1 MAKSS
6 WTQDRRL
13 LEIETSLGKDKVLLT
28 SLAGREAM
36 SELFSYDI
44 EMLSTDRDISA
55 ETMIGDKVTL
65 WLMTETGKFRPIH
78 GMVAQWRAGPV
89 VIRDLRQYRAH
100 VVPWPWYLGHTT
112 DCRIFQNLNVPDII
126 EQVFKTFGFTD
137 YEMSLARGEYPKLEF
152 CVQYRE
158 TALNFVSRLME
169 EVGIFYFFRH
179 EESRHVMVIADKNA
193 SFKPLPQPE
202 LTWHASNAAWASLV
216 TGWEHSFEFRPG
228 KWAQR
233 DYNFET
239 PSSDLT
245 TNEKTLLKLRT
256 ASRFERFDYPG
267 QYLQKGR
274 GTQLTKTLMQV
285 EEAAYHSVLGAST
298 CTSLDIGRRF
308 TLGHHPIEK
317 ESSAYVISSVRHM
330 ATDTTH
336 LTHADKEPCQYENSF
351 EAVPFD
357 VPYRPVRATEKP
369 FVHGPQT
376 AVVVGPAGEEIY
388 TDKYGRIKVQF
399 HWDRQ
404 GKKDENSSCFV
415 RVAQSWAGRNF
426 GTIFL
431 PRIGQEVVVAF
442 EEGNPDRPLV
452 VGSVYNAEQMVPFGL
467 PDNKTQSG
475 LRTRSSLG
483 GGAANC
489 NELVFEDRKGSE
501 LVKLHAEKDL
511 STGVEHDATHWVGH
525 DETTTIDNDRT
536 ETVHANETI
545 TIDKNRTETVH
556 QNETVTI
563 DLNRTHTIGVIDML
577 TVGAARM
584 HSVGAAE
591 QITVGAAQSITV
603 GASQSFTVGA
613 NQSTSVGRN
622 QSTSVGRDQS
632 TSVGQNRAVS
642 VAKDD
647 SLDVG
652 KNLTITA
659 GDQIVRKTGSAT
671 ITMKK
676 NGDITIQGKQ
686 INIKGSGDVI
696 VKGQKILQN

>member
-1 MAKSS
+1 MAKNT
-6 WTQDRRL
+6 WTQERRL
-13 LEIETSLGKDKVLLT
+13 LEIETSLGKDKVQLT
-28 SLAGREAM
+28 SLDGREAI
-36 SELFSYDI
+36 SELFSYEI
-44 EMLSTDRDISA
+44 EMLSTDDDISA
-55 ETMIGDKVTL
+55 ESMIGDKVTL
-65 WLMTETGKFRPIH
+65 WLMAETGKFRPIH

-89 VIRDLRQYRAH
+89 IIRDLRQYRAQ
-100 VVPWPWYLGHTT
+100 VVPWPWYLGHST
-112 DCRIFQNLNVPDII
+112 DCRIFQNLSVPEIV

-202 LTWHASNAAWASLV
+202 LVWHSSHATWSSLV

-256 ASRFERFDYPG
+256 ASSFERFDYPG

-285 EEAAYHSVLGAST
+285 EETAYHSVLGAST
-298 CTSLDIGRRF
+298 YTSFDTGRRF
-308 TLGHHPIEK
+308 TLSHHPIEK
-317 ESSAYVISSVRHM
+317 ESSAYVITSVRHM
-330 ATDTTH
+330 ATDTSH
-336 LTHADKEPCQYENSF
+336 LTQADREPCQYQNSF
-351 EAVPFD
+351 TAIPLDVPF
-357 VPYRPVRATEKP
+357 RPARVTEKP

-426 GTIFL
+426 GSIFL

-452 VGSVYNAEQMVPFGL
+452 VGSVYNAEQPVPFAL

-536 ETVHANETI
+536 ETVQANETI
-545 TIDKNRTETVH
+545 TIDQNRTETVH

-563 DLNRTHTIGVIDML
+563 DLNRVHTVGLIDTL
-577 TVGAARM
+577 TVGAARL

-603 GASQSFTVGA
+603 GGSQTTSVGGS
-613 NQSTSVGRN
+613 QSTSVGK
-622 QSTSVGRDQS
+622 D
-632 TSVGQNRAVS
+632 RAVS
-642 VAKDD
+642 IGKNDA
-647 SLDVG
+647 LTVG
-652 KNLTITA
+652 KKLTINA
-659 GDQIVRKTGSAT
+659 GDEIVLKTGSAS

-686 INIKGSGDVI
+686 INIKGSGNVVI
-696 VKGQKILQN
+696 KGQKISQN

>member
-1 MAKSS
+1 MAKNT
-6 WTQDRRL
+6 WTQERRL
-13 LEIETSLGKDKVLLT
+13 LEIETSLGKDKVQLT
-28 SLAGREAM
+28 SLDGREAI
-36 SELFSYDI
+36 SELFSYEI
-44 EMLSTDRDISA
+44 EMLSTDDDISA
-55 ETMIGDKVTL
+55 ESMIGDKVTL
-65 WLMTETGKFRPIH
+65 WLMAETGKFRPIH

-89 VIRDLRQYRAH
+89 IIRDLRQYRAQ
-100 VVPWPWYLGHTT
+100 VVPWPWYLGHST
-112 DCRIFQNLNVPDII
+112 DCRIFQNLSVPEIV

-202 LTWHASNAAWASLV
+202 LVWHSSNAAWSSLV

-256 ASRFERFDYPG
+256 ASSFERFDYPG

-298 CTSLDIGRRF
+298 YTSLRHGPTLHPQPSSHREGILRLRDHQRPAHGDGHQSPDARRQRAVPIREQLRGDPPRRAIPAGAGDGETLRARSADRRRRRSGRRGD
-308 TLGHHPIEK
+308 LHRQ
-317 ESSAYVISSVRHM
+317 VRPH
-330 ATDTTH
+330 
-336 LTHADKEPCQYENSF
+336 QS
-351 EAVPFD
+351 AVPL
-357 VPYRPVRATEKP
+357 
-369 FVHGPQT
+369 
-376 AVVVGPAGEEIY
+376 GPAGQE
-388 TDKYGRIKVQF
+388 GREQLVLRAGGAELGRAQFRQHLPAPHRPGGRRRLRGRQSRPAPRGRLRVQ
-399 HWDRQ
+399 R
-404 GKKDENSSCFV
+404 
-415 RVAQSWAGRNF
+415 RAAG
-426 GTIFL
+426 
-431 PRIGQEVVVAF
+431 
-442 EEGNPDRPLV
+442 PLR
-452 VGSVYNAEQMVPFGL
+452 ACRT
-467 PDNKTQSG
+467 NKTQSG

-483 GGAANC
+483 GDAANC
-489 NELVFEDRKGSE
+489 NELMFEDRKGSE

-563 DLNRTHTIGVIDML
+563 DLNRVHTVGVIDTL
-577 TVGAARM
+577 TVGAARL

-603 GASQSFTVGA
+603 GGESDNVGGR
-613 NQSTSVGRN
+613 QPVDVGREGSRC
-622 QSTSVGRDQS
+622 QHRQERCTDCRQEADDQRRRRDRAEDRLG
-632 TSVGQNRAVS
+632 VDHDEEERRYHDPGQA
-642 VAKDD
+642 
-647 SLDVG
+647 
-652 KNLTITA
+652 
-659 GDQIVRKTGSAT
+659 DQHQGVR
-671 ITMKK
+671 
-676 NGDITIQGKQ
+676 QCRH
-686 INIKGSGDVI
+686 
-696 VKGQKILQN
+696 